1 MLAFFNKYEFVLLST
16 TELLPIQFVTPKE
29 IIRETNIMD
38 ENFILFFMVIGVL
51 YISKKKGGIAP
62 PLTV

>member
-51 YISKKKGGIAP
+51 YISKKKGGG
-62 PLTV
+62 